1 MLPQAGSPALN
12 AGANPDAAR
21 FDQRGAPFVRVSE
34 ATPDVGAVEV
44 ATRGRAADVTAGIEA
59 GTYGAPLPTAGRPR
73 PGLIDGNTLADLPG
87 TLACTTTA
95 PVAPHAG
102 SYVITCGGLGGGGK
116 YTLTFVNGS
125 HTVAPAALTIRADD
139 KQLAFRQPL
148 PAFTATATGLVAG
161 DTLAALPGT
170 LICSARGAAP
180 RPDAGRYPIG
190 CSGKTSTD
198 YAIGYQD
205 GTLTVESQLR
215 AAAPPR
221 ARRLTVATRRVL
233 VLGKAGRATQVTCTL
248 DKPGISGCTATLDA
262 PASAAA
268 PRCSPGRRPRRGP
281 ARRAYG

>member
-1 MLPQAGSPALN
+1 M
-12 AGANPDAAR
+12 R
-21 FDQRGAPFVRVSE
+21 
-34 ATPDVGAVEV
+34 
-44 ATRGRAADVTAGIEA
+44 RGRRST
-59 GTYGAPLPTAGRPR
+59 PTSA
-73 PGLIDGNTLADLPG
+73 GLIDGNTLADLPG
-87 TLACTTTA
+87 TLACTSTA

-102 SYVITCGGLGGGGK
+102 AYVITCGGLGGGGK

-198 YAIGYQD
+198 YTIGYQD

-215 AAAPPR
+215 PAAPPR

-233 VLGKAGRATQVTCTL
+233 VLGKTGRATQVTCTL
-248 DKPGISGCTATLDA
+248 DRPGISGCTATLAARLGGRTTVLSRSTAKARSGPPARAPDRCRWTIA
-262 PASAAA
+262 PAPWRDVPAA
-268 PRCSPGRRPRRGP
+268 SPRRSW
-281 ARRAYG
+281 